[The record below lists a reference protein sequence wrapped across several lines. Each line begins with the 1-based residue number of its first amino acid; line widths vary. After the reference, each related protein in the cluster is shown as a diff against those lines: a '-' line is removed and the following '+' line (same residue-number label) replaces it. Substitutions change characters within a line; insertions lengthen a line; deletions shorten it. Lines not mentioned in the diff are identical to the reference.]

1 MNTIIIP
8 TDFSPVA
15 DNAIQYGAKLAQHL
29 NATVI
34 LTHIYQIPVTMID
47 MPVGMITA
55 DELKTNSDEMLAQSE
70 QELLKNFPELNVKT
84 ENRLGDVN
92 DELNYLCEHNEPF
105 AIVMGVDEVSGF
117 ERMLFGNT
125 TLSFM
130 RNTKY
135 PVIAVPHNYT
145 GFGVKKITL
154 ASDLQFSDKV
164 PVDKI
169 IALVQKLGAQLHVV
183 HITEK
188 EDEISLDFSHRLLQR
203 LQPAS
208 PTFHTILNEH
218 VKDGL
223 FQYLD
228 ASPTDLLMLLPHE
241 HNLIE
246 RLFFKMHTE
255 DIMMHSPVPVISL
268 KC

>member
-15 DNAIQYGAKLAQHL
+15 ENAIQYGAKLAQHL
-29 NATVI
+29 NATVV

-70 QELLKNFPELNVKT
+70 QQLLKNYPQLKVRT

-92 DELNYLCEHNEPF
+92 DELNNLCEQEEPF
-105 AIVMGVDEVSGF
+105 AIVMGVDDVSGF

-135 PVIAVPHNYT
+135 PVIAVPNHFT
-145 GFGVKKITL
+145 GFGANKIIL

-169 IALVQKLGAQLHVV
+169 ITLVKRLGAQLHVV

-188 EDEISLDFSHRLLQR
+188 EDEISLDFSNRLLQR
-203 LQPAS
+203 LQPAE

-218 VKDGL
+218 VKEGL
-223 FQYLD
+223 FQFLE

-241 HNLIE
+241 HNLME

-255 DIMMHSPVPVISL
+255 DIMINSPVPVISL